1 MDKSVSQSISSDR
14 DQNNQNTPGLIVA
27 KRTASEDPDTASDT
41 KNPKKIKTSH
51 DESKESDAQPP
62 AAVIRNVPFP
72 DKVCILY
79 AFIPFAV
86 FCISLYPLFYT
97 LYIGLGTLEKVAPGT
112 FYLTHY

>member
-1 MDKSVSQSISSDR
+1 MSQFISSDS
-14 DQNNQNTPGLIVA
+14 DQNNQNTTGIIVA
-27 KRTASEDPDTASDT
+27 KRTDSEDQDNESDN
-41 KNPKKIKTSH
+41 KNKKKIKTSH

-72 DKVCILY
+72 DKVFILY

-97 LYIGLGTLEKVAPGT
+97 LYIGLLFIGLCTLERLPRE
-112 FYLTHY
+112 HSI

>member
-1 MDKSVSQSISSDR
+1 MSQSISSDR

-27 KRTASEDPDTASDT
+27 KRTASEDPDTSSDT
-41 KNPKKIKTSH
+41 KNPKKIKTSPA
-51 DESKESDAQPP
+51 ESKESDAQPP

-97 LYIGLGTLEKVAPGT
+97 LYIGLLFIGLCTLERLPRE
-112 FYLTHY
+112 HSI